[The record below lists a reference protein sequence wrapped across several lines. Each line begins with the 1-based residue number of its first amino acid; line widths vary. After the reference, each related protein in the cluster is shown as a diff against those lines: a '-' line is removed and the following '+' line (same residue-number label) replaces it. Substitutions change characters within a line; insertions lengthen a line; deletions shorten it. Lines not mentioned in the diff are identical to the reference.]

1 MRNNKTVLTLFFKK
15 DCLYEMSVLPNK
27 KSIEQLKY
35 EVKRHIILGLGSCS
49 VKIHLETFEEVTLQT
64 ADNLLRLIFLL

>member
-1 MRNNKTVLTLFFKK
+1 
-15 DCLYEMSVLPNK
+15 MSVLPNK